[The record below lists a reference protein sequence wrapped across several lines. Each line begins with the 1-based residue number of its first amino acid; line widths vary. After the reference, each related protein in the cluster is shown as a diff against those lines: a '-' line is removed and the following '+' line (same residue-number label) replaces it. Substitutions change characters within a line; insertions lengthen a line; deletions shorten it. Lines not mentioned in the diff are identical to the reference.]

1 LVGLHK
7 IVVEKVFPTFT
18 IQSFMAGDRL
28 ILNKKMANDQESKE
42 VSWRRI
48 HTRMGQECSRVGEQ
62 AVYIGAAKKGVFS
75 VMESA
80 PEWGHD

>member
-1 LVGLHK
+1 M
-7 IVVEKVFPTFT
+7 EKVFPTFT
-18 IQSFMAGDRL
+18 IQSFMAGSHKQDQL
-28 ILNKKMANDQESKE
+28 ILNMANDQESKE

-80 PEWGHD
+80 AEWGHD